1 MAGGAPDALRER
13 AGPLRGIPT
22 RDAGLVE
29 DEPVLDRVVAHSL
42 EVTHSSV
49 GLLGLLVC
57 DGDRLELVS
66 ARRVSASVS
75 GSGAWAGPRV
85 IPVRGNLIGA
95 VVQRGRS
102 RISDDAGADPDGTEP
117 GIRPPLRTFLGV
129 PLRLDGVPIG
139 VLAVANKRS
148 RYTAGDEHLVTAF
161 GEHAAVA
168 IDNER
173 LRRRQRD
180 THESRRRLYRQ
191 LLAVTE
197 TERRSIAGDIHDD
210 VMQKLTAVELR
221 LQRLRAR
228 IPQGP
233 ERLLLD
239 DVSAAVEQTDDALR
253 LLLFDLRPPPLD
265 LPGGLS
271 SAIRTRLQMLE
282 RETGIR
288 GELRAAPGEDVP
300 PGTARTVFRLLQ
312 EGVANAATHSGASH
326 LLVVLDRR
334 DGGLLVRVQD
344 DGRGFSADA
353 AQASPGHLGLALAR
367 ERADLAGGWFRLV
380 SEIGAGTTVEFW
392 VPVDA
397 G

>member
-1 MAGGAPDALRER
+1 MAGGAPEALRER
-13 AGPLRGIPT
+13 AGPLRGIPM

-29 DEPVLDRVVAHSL
+29 DEPLLDRVVAQSL

-49 GLLGLLVC
+49 GLIGLLAG

-66 ARRVSASVS
+66 ARRVSASPS
-75 GSGAWAGPRV
+75 GGGAWAGPWV
-85 IPVRGNLIGA
+85 IPVRGNLVGA

-102 RISDDAGADPDGTEP
+102 TTSDDAGADPDGAQP

-129 PLRLDGVPIG
+129 PLRLDRLLVG

-148 RYTAGDEHLVTAF
+148 RYTAGDEHVLTAF
-161 GEHAAVA
+161 ADHAAVA
-168 IDNER
+168 IDNQR

-180 THESRRRLYRQ
+180 TDASRRRLYRR
-191 LLAVTE
+191 LLAATE

-233 ERLLLD
+233 ERVLLD
-239 DVSAAVEQTDDALR
+239 DLSATVARTDDALR
-253 LLLFDLRPPPLD
+253 LLLFDLRPPALD

-271 SAIRTRLQMLE
+271 SAIRTRLQLLE

-288 GELRAAPGEDVP
+288 GELRAAPDEGVP
-300 PGTARTVFRLLQ
+300 PGTARTVFRVLQ
-312 EGVANAATHSGASH
+312 EVMANAATHSGGSR

-334 DGGLLVRVQD
+334 DGGLLARIRD
-344 DGRGFSADA
+344 DGSGFPVDA
-353 AQASPGHLGLALAR
+353 GRASPGHLGLALAR
-367 ERADLAGGWFRLV
+367 ERTDLAGGWFRLE